1 MHSIFLTRQEV
12 SNDAS
17 RHEELCDPHVAG
29 DLQTGAD
36 RLRNLLLRRQEL
48 IGRVKRSNQTHRFKI
63 ATVEWIKMTVL
74 CALLQYTKTS
84 HEFLLK

>member
-1 MHSIFLTRQEV
+1 MHSISLTRQEV

-29 DLQTGAD
+29 DLQAGAD

-48 IGRVKRSNQTHRFKI
+48 IGRVKRSDQTHRFKI
-63 ATVEWIKMTVL
+63 ATVEMIKMTVL
-74 CALLQYTKTS
+74 CAFITVHKNVT
-84 HEFLLK
+84 